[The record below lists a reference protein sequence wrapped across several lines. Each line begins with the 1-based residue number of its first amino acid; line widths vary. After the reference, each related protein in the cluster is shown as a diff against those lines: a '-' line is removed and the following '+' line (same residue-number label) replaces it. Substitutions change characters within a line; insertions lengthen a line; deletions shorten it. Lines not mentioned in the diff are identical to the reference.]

1 MGKVFYDMG
10 FLATASVIDCSATDL
25 VGQYVGQTGPK
36 VQQMLDKAL
45 GKVLFIDEAYRLG
58 EGAFASEA
66 IDELVDCL
74 TKPRYLNKLVTILAG
89 YDADIDKL
97 ISTNPGLSSRFPETI
112 RFENLTPDHC
122 VELLGQILQKKG
134 VSLGAISD
142 SPILKDA
149 MFQLNKTP
157 HWGNARDIHTLA
169 KQVYGSI
176 LRARREQITPD
187 PLLSPAVLGDIIIN
201 SIRAMTAERQ
211 TRASNSESARQV
223 RLMPP
228 PQMTQP
234 LVSQDRPTVAPS
246 AIAELENAVERIHLD
261 PIETS
266 PAPEAI
272 SRDAG
277 VSDSI
282 WHQLQLD
289 IQAAEQDAQREQ
301 ALIESMDR
309 DRREAEETEQALR
322 NKTAELSIAQGT
334 DDDEENER
342 RRRHEQA
349 RLEHLRALTRR
360 REAHDEWERAK
371 KAAEEERRKEAVA
384 QQKLR
389 KMGVC
394 CMGYRWIKQMGGYGC
409 AGGGHY
415 VSNEQLGL

>member
-1 MGKVFYDMG
+1 MG

-134 VSLGAISD
+134 VSLGAISG

-149 MFQLNKTP
+149 MFQLTKTP

-169 KQVYGSI
+169 KQVYASI

-211 TRASNSESARQV
+211 TRASNAESARQV
-223 RLMPP
+223 RLMPL

-234 LVSQDRPTVAPS
+234 LVSQDRPTVSPF

-277 VSDSI
+277 ISDSI
-282 WHQLQLD
+282 WHQHQSD

-301 ALIESMDR
+301 ALIEFMDR

-322 NKTAELSIAQGT
+322 NKTAELSIAQAKG
-334 DDDEENER
+334 DDEENER

-349 RLEHLRALTRR
+349 RLEHLRALIRR
-360 REAHDEWERAK
+360 REAHDAWERAK

-389 KMGVC
+389 DLGVC
-394 CMGYRWIKQMGGYGC
+394 VAGFRWIKQKGGYRC
-409 AGGGHY
+409 AAGGHY
-415 VSNEQLGL
+415 VGNEQLGL